1 MLGLLDKAR
10 AVLNFLLESLFLLGR
25 TARSIL
31 VTSRNLITGRSEDA
45 DEDRME
51 IIHGYWDP
59 RNLCFIEESDTD
71 QIELCEPAEGVR
83 AQRPSRAAAASAR
96 GAGTSGT
103 SCKTKKC

>member
-31 VTSRNLITGRSEDA
+31 ETSRNLIMGRSED
-45 DEDRME
+45 EDQME

>member
-1 MLGLLDKAR
+1 MPGLLIQAR

-31 VTSRNLITGRSEDA
+31 ETSRNLIMGRSED
-45 DEDRME
+45 EDQME

-71 QIELCEPAEGVR
+71 QIELCAPREGGR
-83 AQRPSRAAAASAR
+83 ARRPSDASAATGR
-96 GAGTSGT
+96 GAGTGGT

>member
-1 MLGLLDKAR
+1 MPRLLIQAR

-31 VTSRNLITGRSEDA
+31 ETSRNLSMGRSED
-45 DEDRME
+45 EDQME